1 MPTVIPIEPVLGS
14 LALLEHKGELAAFAT
29 AGCWTVSA
37 LAFTEAARRMGSLPL
52 NVIRLAMALGL
63 FLVFEGV
70 ARGLPLPLDA
80 SAHNWFWLSVS
91 GLVGFTLGDLC
102 LFRALVLIGPRLS
115 LLMMSLVPVMAAAVS
130 WAALGERL
138 SLSSVGGMVLT
149 VTGVAWVVLERKPL
163 GAGPVV
169 HVSAAGILLG
179 LGAAAGQAVG
189 LVLSKIGMSDG
200 YDSFASTEI
209 RTVAGLAG
217 FVAVLFIDRA
227 WPRLVTAARSRPGM
241 AYAALGACFGPFL
254 GVSLSLA
261 AVKYTYVGIAATIIA
276 LVPVLVIPVVIVV
289 YRERVSLRAV
299 LGALVALAGVAL
311 LYL

>member
-1 MPTVIPIEPVLGS
+1 VIPLDPVLGS
-14 LALLEHKGELAAFAT
+14 SALAEHRGELAALAT
-29 AGCWTVSA
+29 AACWTVSA

-63 FLVFEGV
+63 FVVFGGLV
-70 ARGLPLPLDA
+70 RGAALPLDA
-80 SAHNWFWLSVS
+80 SAHNWLWLGLS

-102 LFRALVLIGPRLS
+102 LFRAFVLIGPRLT
-115 LLMMSLVPVMAAAVS
+115 LLTLSLVPVLAAAAS
-130 WAALGERL
+130 WGALGERL
-138 SLSSVGGMVLT
+138 SLLSVAGMALV
-149 VTGVAWVVLERKPL
+149 VGGVAWVILERKPL
-163 GAGPVV
+163 AAGAAGR
-169 HVSAAGILLG
+169 VSAAGILLA

-200 YDSFASTEI
+200 YDAFAATQI
-209 RTVAGLAG
+209 RTMAGLAG
-217 FVAVLFIDRA
+217 FVAALFIDRA
-227 WPRLVTAARSRPGM
+227 WPRLVAAARSRPGM

-254 GVSLSLA
+254 GVTFSLV

-299 LGALVALAGVAL
+299 LGAILALGGVAL

>member
-1 MPTVIPIEPVLGS
+1 VTPFEPVLGS
-14 LALLEHKGELAAFAT
+14 LAIVEHKGELAALAT
-29 AGCWTVSA
+29 AACWTVSA
-37 LAFTEAARRMGSLPL
+37 MAFTEAARRMGSLPL
-52 NVIRLAMALGL
+52 NAIRLAMALGL

-70 ARGLPLPLDA
+70 TRGSPLPLDA
-80 SAHNWFWLSVS
+80 SAHNWFWLSLS

-115 LLMMSLVPVMAAAVS
+115 LLMLSLVPVIAATAG

-138 SLSSVGGMVLT
+138 SLSSMAGMVLT
-149 VTGVAWVVLERKPL
+149 VCGVAWVILERKPL

-169 HVSAAGILLG
+169 HVSAAGVLLG
-179 LGAAAGQAVG
+179 LGAACGQAIG
-189 LVLSKIGMSDG
+189 LVLSKIGLSDG

-209 RTVAGLAG
+209 RTLAGLAG

-227 WPRLVTAARSRPGM
+227 WLRLAAAARSRPGM

-254 GVSLSLA
+254 GVSFSLV
-261 AVKYTYVGIAATIIA
+261 AVKYTYIGVAATIIA

-289 YRERVSLRAV
+289 YRERVSPRAV
-299 LGALVALAGVAL
+299 LGAVLALAGVAL
-311 LYL
+311 L